1 MKFIFNLQ
9 YVADYNCSTVRV
21 LLYIV
26 LHRQKITPNY
36 TTKIMY
42 NVELK
47 KREVNMGMG
56 FADPNDSSYNTS
68 LPL

>member
-1 MKFIFNLQ
+1 
-9 YVADYNCSTVRV
+9 
-21 LLYIV
+21 
-26 LHRQKITPNY
+26 
-36 TTKIMY
+36 MY